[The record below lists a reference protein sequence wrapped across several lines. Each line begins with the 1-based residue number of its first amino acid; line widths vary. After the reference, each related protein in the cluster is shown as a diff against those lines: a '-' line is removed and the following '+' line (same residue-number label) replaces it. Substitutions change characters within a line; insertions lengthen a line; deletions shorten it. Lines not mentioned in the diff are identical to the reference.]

1 MEVMK
6 MLTKAELKALKQ
18 IVSEVDMI
26 EETLW
31 CMSKGEYITEEK
43 TFREELKA
51 GFIGYCVNGES
62 GQQPDWDD
70 LDTFIDI
77 YYDEDEIEAAEK
89 EAARYIERKK

>member
-1 MEVMK
+1 

-26 EETLW
+26 EETLFS
-31 CMSKGEYITEEK
+31 MAHGEYCTEEK

-77 YYDEDEIEAAEK
+77 YYDEDEIAAAEK
-89 EAARYIERKK
+89 EAAGYIERKK